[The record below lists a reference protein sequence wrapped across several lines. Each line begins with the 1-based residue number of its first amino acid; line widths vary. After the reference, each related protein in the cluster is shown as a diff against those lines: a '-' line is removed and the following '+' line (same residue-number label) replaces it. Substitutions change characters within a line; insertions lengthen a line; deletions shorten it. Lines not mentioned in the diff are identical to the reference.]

1 MGSAGGGILS
11 SPHPWACVPVP
22 GLLVAHG
29 RDIVLS
35 CTDVSEVQLAKATIR
50 AGIELLLSAAGSPAE
65 ALGEVV
71 IAGAFDTYAPNQQ
84 EERSK

>member
-1 MGSAGGGILS
+1 
-11 SPHPWACVPVP
+11 
-22 GLLVAHG
+22 
-29 RDIVLS
+29 
-35 CTDVSEVQLAKATIR
+35 VSEVQLAKATIR